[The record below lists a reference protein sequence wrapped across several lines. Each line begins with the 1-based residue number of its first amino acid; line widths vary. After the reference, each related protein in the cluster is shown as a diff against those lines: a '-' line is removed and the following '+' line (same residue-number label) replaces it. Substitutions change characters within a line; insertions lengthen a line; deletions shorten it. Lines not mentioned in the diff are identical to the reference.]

1 MFGLG
6 EQPRY
11 VRRPAGASAPKCEA
25 GVRGGVID
33 TPANSGGVE
42 GIRVDKSVSLYLMG
56 YAEGVQ
62 LKGDYRDHSNRNR
75 KRIFLPRT

>member
-1 MFGLG
+1 M
-6 EQPRY
+6 
-11 VRRPAGASAPKCEA
+11 
-25 GVRGGVID
+25 RGGVID
-33 TPANSGGVE
+33 KPANSGGVE

-75 KRIFLPRT
+75 ERIFLPRT